1 MRFKILIGVSLLAVI
16 SAAGAMA
23 HGGATGIVK
32 QRMDAMA
39 TMGKVVKSLSEMM
52 RGDTEYDADLVR
64 KGAAV
69 VKSHAG
75 QAMTA
80 LFPQGSLG
88 KPSEARAEI
97 WQDWEAFG
105 ELAKQL
111 ATFAEGLEAA
121 ADNGLMMQGDTKTG
135 IKMGMSDM
143 MGTGGKNAMTAEGM
157 SNSNM
162 MGNRSTMMIDAAQLA
177 TMPTDGVFNMLTQTC
192 SSCHTKYRLEKK

>member
-1 MRFKILIGVSLLAVI
+1 MRFKILIGVSVLAVI
-16 SAAGAMA
+16 SAVGAMA

-39 TMGKVVKSLSEMM
+39 TLGKVVKSLSEMM

-69 VKSHAG
+69 VKTHAG
-75 QAMTA
+75 QAMTS
-80 LFPQGSLG
+80 LFPQGSGG

-97 WQDWEAFG
+97 WQDWEAFD

-111 ATFAEGLEAA
+111 AIFAEGLEAA
-121 ADNGLMMQGDTKTG
+121 ADNGLMMQGDTKPG
-135 IKMGMSDM
+135 MKMGMSDM
-143 MGTGGKNAMTAEGM
+143 MGTGGKNPMTAEGM
-157 SNSNM
+157 SNGNM